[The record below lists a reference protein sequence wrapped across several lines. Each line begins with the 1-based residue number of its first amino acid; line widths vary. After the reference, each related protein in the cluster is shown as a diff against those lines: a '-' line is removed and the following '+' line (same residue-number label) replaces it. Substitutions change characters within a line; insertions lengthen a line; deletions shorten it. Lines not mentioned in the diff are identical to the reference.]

1 MEVIEKNA
9 LLLETF
15 FRIEN
20 MLEVLSTL
28 SESSINFV
36 KEESIKRK
44 EQAILALRETE
55 QEYEFGKTN

>member
-1 MEVIEKNA
+1 MEVTEKNA

-15 FRIEN
+15 FRVES

-28 SESSINFV
+28 SESSSSFV

-44 EQAILALRETE
+44 ERAILALRETE